1 MHETPEVTSVGFADL
16 VRATG
21 GHLDGSGD
29 VVVSAVTLD
38 SRAAEPGT
46 LFAAVPG
53 RRHHGAEFAH
63 EAIALGAVAIMTD
76 ARGAELARPLGVPV
90 AVYADVRRS
99 LAEVSRQVYRASDAM
114 TLIGVTGT
122 NGKTSVTFMIAGGLR
137 TSGTP
142 TALLGTLGVNV
153 GESWRPLERT
163 TPEAPELHRI
173 FQECHEAGVT
183 HAVMEVSSIAAVE
196 SRVAGVN
203 FAIMV
208 FTNLSQDHLDYHG
221 TMEEYYLAKRSLFD
235 AGVAHQ
241 AVVCIDSEWGRRL
254 AADIDIPVITV
265 ATEGSDATWTASPAQ
280 GWDIRGP
287 GMHAHDDA
295 PTPTFVVANRL
306 CATAALHVAGVPAL
320 HAWTAVA
327 DISVPGRMELVDDS
341 SGACVWVDYAHT
353 PDAVGRALR
362 AVREQTRGRV
372 ITVMGAGGDRDA
384 EKRPHM
390 GAAAAQQSDVLIVTD
405 DNPRSEDPRAIRQAI
420 IDGARGFPGVRLDD
434 IAPREEAIRVAVE
447 SMIPGDSV
455 VIVGK
460 GAETYQEI
468 SGERRPFDDREI
480 ARRVIAEMPR

>member
-1 MHETPEVTSVGFADL
+1 
-16 VRATG
+16 
-21 GHLDGSGD
+21 
-29 VVVSAVTLD
+29 
-38 SRAAEPGT
+38 
-46 LFAAVPG
+46 
-53 RRHHGAEFAH
+53 
-63 EAIALGAVAIMTD
+63 
-76 ARGAELARPLGVPV
+76 
-90 AVYADVRRS
+90 
-99 LAEVSRQVYRASDAM
+99 
-114 TLIGVTGT
+114 
-122 NGKTSVTFMIAGGLR
+122 
-137 TSGTP
+137 
-142 TALLGTLGVNV
+142 
-153 GESWRPLERT
+153 
-163 TPEAPELHRI
+163 
-173 FQECHEAGVT
+173 
-183 HAVMEVSSIAAVE
+183 
-196 SRVAGVN
+196 
-203 FAIMV
+203 
-208 FTNLSQDHLDYHG
+208 
-221 TMEEYYLAKRSLFD
+221 
-235 AGVAHQ
+235 
-241 AVVCIDSEWGRRL
+241 
-254 AADIDIPVITV
+254 
-265 ATEGSDATWTASPAQ
+265 
-280 GWDIRGP
+280 
-287 GMHAHDDA
+287 MHAHDDA